1 MSKPFNIHD
10 WQAKQ
15 RLAEQDDYQRRQD
28 ALTPGKNPDAFYG
41 PGSFYQKMKQKG
53 VTNIPSDEE
62 VESMSNVDIGVLDK
76 MVKKYSMDKIMK
88 TINILKDRPLPEG
101 KNSTLSLSKSD
112 MEKLHKDGKIE
123 IDGHKILFKVEE
135 DLNEALNPEISQ
147 KVNNFIKAM
156 AKRYDYSEQDAVFA
170 IMAALKQRSM
180 DEMST
185 TGTGASF
192 QAGAGEGYA
201 TPYAFKKKRKD
212 N

>member
-1 MSKPFNIHD
+1 MSKKFNIHD

-28 ALTPGKNPDAFYG
+28 DLTPGKNPDAFYG

-123 IDGHKILFKVEE
+123 IEILKGQESFRIK
-135 DLNEALNPEISQ
+135 S
-147 KVNNFIKAM
+147 FIK
-156 AKRYDYSEQDAVFA
+156 SN
-170 IMAALKQRSM
+170 IWALLP
-180 DEMST
+180 
-185 TGTGASF
+185 
-192 QAGAGEGYA
+192 AGKSK
-201 TPYAFKKKRKD
+201 FKKGEIVD
-212 N
+212 CFFPNQYNQTLI